1 MELRESV
8 KAIEKLANRAGQG
21 ISMDPERMGRG
32 LMNDLETELT
42 EFLAKIPEE
51 FRDEYEKRYIAK
63 YSEWLQAMS
72 RTYSVLVCGPANFNN
87 KRHEKM
93 NRYERSARERLDHWR
108 EAVLKRLNRQHRL
121 TGWEEVER
129 LQNKLDTLVELQETM
144 KAVNKIVR
152 NSKLSEIEQ
161 HEELEAL
168 GLSEKNIQEVMAEP
182 MYSFHKKGFQTYQL
196 SNNLARIKDTEAA
209 IKRHAAMAG
218 KEDKE
223 YAFEGF
229 KIEMCYS
236 DERIRIYFDNIPDSD
251 MRTKLKREAFKWSPK
266 NQAWQRQL
274 TSNAIRAVKRAL
286 GVEFSA
292 N

>member
-1 MELRESV
+1 
-8 KAIEKLANRAGQG
+8 
-21 ISMDPERMGRG
+21 
-32 LMNDLETELT
+32 
-42 EFLAKIPEE
+42 
-51 FRDEYEKRYIAK
+51 
-63 YSEWLQAMS
+63 
-72 RTYSVLVCGPANFNN
+72 
-87 KRHEKM
+87 
-93 NRYERSARERLDHWR
+93 
-108 EAVLKRLNRQHRL
+108 
-121 TGWEEVER
+121 
-129 LQNKLDTLVELQETM
+129 M

-223 YAFEGF
+223 YTFEGF

-251 MRTKLKREAFKWSPK
+251 MRTKLKMEAFKWSPK

-286 GVEFSA
+286 GVEFAA